1 MAERRADA
9 GEYAERVNAAA
20 NLVDAGVGVAE
31 AARLLAARFGLSQRQ
46 GRRYVERAVVGGP
59 VVAARVTTVFTVKIP
74 VDVVGQVREY
84 AKASGQ
90 TISAVVTQ
98 ALQDFMSRKI
108 RQRSSR

>member
-1 MAERRADA
+1 MAGRRADA

-20 NLVDAGVGVAE
+20 DLVNAGVGVAE

-46 GRRYVERAVVGGP
+46 ARRYVDRAAQVGP
-59 VVAARVTTVFTVKIP
+59 VAAARVTTVFTVKVP
-74 VDVVGQVREY
+74 VDVVGQIRAY

-98 ALQDFMSRKI
+98 ALQDFVSRAG
-108 RQRSSR
+108 SRRAGR